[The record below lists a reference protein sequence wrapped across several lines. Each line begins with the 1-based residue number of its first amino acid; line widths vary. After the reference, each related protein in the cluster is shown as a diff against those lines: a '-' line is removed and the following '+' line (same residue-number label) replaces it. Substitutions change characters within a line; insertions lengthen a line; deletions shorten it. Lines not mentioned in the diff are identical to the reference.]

1 MAASEWCASSTER
14 DAPGPCAIADHRP
27 CGDVSTR
34 RAPRDG
40 SRQGGDVVTR
50 LFGTRVINDGT
61 GMIQLEL
68 PHLVRPGADVP
79 LSVQVNWSLVLT
91 KAVARLY
98 LIADGNRNALLTAV
112 SLIPDLVPPHV
123 CLDVRLDGSTNVRAV
138 VECGDGTLLQ
148 VRRWVRV
155 MPQDE
160 DAREC
165 NGANGAHLDG
175 RTDRT

>member
-1 MAASEWCASSTER
+1 MVASEWCVSSTEW
-14 DAPGPCAIADHRP
+14 DALGTCAIADHRP
-27 CGDVSTR
+27 SGDVSTR
-34 RAPRDG
+34 RAPRHV
-40 SRQGGDVVTR
+40 SAEGGDVISR

-68 PHLVRPGADVP
+68 PHLVSQEADVP

-98 LIADGNRNALLTAV
+98 VIADGNRNALLTSV

-123 CLDVRLDGSTNVRAV
+123 CMNVRLDGSTHVRAV

-155 MPQDE
+155 LPHDL
-160 DAREC
+160 DALPS
-165 NGANGAHLDG
+165 NGAHGAHPDR
-175 RTDRT
+175 RTEQP